1 MNRYLSAPLC
11 GAEAFL
17 PTESCTA
24 LLEYPLTQSSGKKQ
38 LLLEEDRL
46 PAAGR
51 ASRLQRTLR
60 RSHSRS
66 GYRRK
71 SRERRPRSSA
81 RFARQDPNELTPT
94 VGGVSPAR
102 LPEPVPSTNLPAQV
116 LPQLHVILGAGAGA
130 DPAHQ

>member
-1 MNRYLSAPLC
+1 MICSSCTLRPLTGQTKGLRSHRCSWRTVSPDISGAPGRGRRGCANLIRRTQVSSGMDRYLSAPLR

-46 PAAGR
+46 PAAER

-60 RSHSRS
+60 RSRSRS
-66 GYRRK
+66 G
-71 SRERRPRSSA
+71 
-81 RFARQDPNELTPT
+81 
-94 VGGVSPAR
+94 
-102 LPEPVPSTNLPAQV
+102 
-116 LPQLHVILGAGAGA
+116 
-130 DPAHQ
+130 